1 MNPQSLE
8 QANALLAAAARST
21 AVGEPIARP
30 LADLGRE
37 VGLPS
42 PLALAR
48 AVRAL
53 VSRGRILAEDG
64 TYRLVEDRPVD
75 AGERVTVAP
84 RPGRRT
90 RGKRRGAEEARGDG
104 IPTYSDLGRALV
116 DRLIE
121 LARETAAVA
130 ELTDVRRELREER
143 SARVRAE
150 ERGNDLHG
158 RVRDLEAK
166 LDMAEEN
173 LRRVIGVVR
182 QQTGSAKV
190 ADPEAQAL
198 LAILRGT
205 PGKGNGDATEPSSET
220 EETHAG

>member
-8 QANALLAAAARST
+8 QANALLAAAATST
-21 AVGEPIARP
+21 SVGEPITRP

-53 VSRGRILAEDG
+53 VSRGRIVAEDG
-64 TYRLVEDRPVD
+64 AYRLVDDRPVE

-90 RGKRRGAEEARGDG
+90 RGKRRGDTEGRGDG
-104 IPTYSDLGRALV
+104 LPTYSDLGRALV

-143 SARVRAE
+143 SARARAE
-150 ERGNDLHG
+150 DRAKDLHT

-182 QQTGSAKV
+182 QQTGSAKP

-205 PGKGNGDATEPSSET
+205 PAGENGDAGDPAT
-220 EETHAG
+220 EETQTG

>member
-8 QANALLAAAARST
+8 QANAVLAVAAEQT
-21 AVGEPIARP
+21 GTGEVIGAP
-30 LADLGRE
+30 LAELARA

-42 PLALAR
+42 PLSLAR

-53 VSRGRILAEDG
+53 VSRGRIASEDG
-64 TYRLVEDRPVD
+64 EYRLLDPRPLEL
-75 AGERVTVAP
+75 GEKVSVAP
-84 RPGRRT
+84 RRGRRT
-90 RGKRRGAEEARGDG
+90 RATREAGPGDDG
-104 IPTYSDLGRALV
+104 LPTYADLGRALV

-121 LARETAAVA
+121 LARETAAIS

-150 ERGNDLHG
+150 DRATELHA
-158 RVRDLEAK
+158 RARDLEAK

-182 QQTGSAKV
+182 QQTTSAKP

-198 LAILRGT
+198 LAILRGSASGEAGEDEEPAG
-205 PGKGNGDATEPSSET
+205 PGEGAL
-220 EETHAG
+220 

>member
-8 QANALLAAAARST
+8 QANALLAAAAEQT
-21 AVGEPIARP
+21 ATGDVIAPP
-30 LADLGRE
+30 LADLGRR

-42 PLALAR
+42 PLSLAR

-53 VSRGRILAEDG
+53 VSRGRIAADG
-64 TYRLVEDRPVD
+64 GQYRLVSDRPLE
-75 AGERVTVAP
+75 AGERVSVAP
-84 RPGRRT
+84 RSGRRG
-90 RGKRRGAEEARGDG
+90 RARRAAEPVRGDNG
-104 IPTYSDLGRALV
+104 LPTYADLGRALV

-121 LARETAAVA
+121 LARETAAIS
-130 ELTDVRRELREER
+130 ELTDLRRQLREER

-150 ERGNDLHG
+150 ERATELHA
-158 RVRDLEAK
+158 RARDLEAK

-182 QQTGSAKV
+182 QQTASAAP

-205 PGKGNGDATEPSSET
+205 SNDADGSET
-220 EETHAG
+220 EEQPAGAAGELG